1 MLVRSLRSVDGTLLQ
16 DKTATTDAEG
26 RVSTEIEVDNDGR
39 DDPVRVT
46 GYLVVD
52 APGAAL
58 TFENF
63 GVWRGRR
70 PEDVAPLRLTQGY
83 EVTGKVQR
91 NDGQPVPGATITL
104 HAFASNWS
112 PWRINYP
119 GAGIVTSQASGKT
132 GTDGS
137 FSLRPIAINQQN
149 YGNGDPTLRLNV
161 SATATIN
168 GQAWAGQTEMWA
180 RTMVGAPAP
189 VPAPAAPA
197 PPDPMSIIPVYPTL
211 DVRGRVL
218 DAVSGAPVAGA
229 GVSLMGSPNMVIST
243 LAPVT
248 TNQDGTFEFKGVPA
262 VFQLFAQVTHP
273 NMSRGWA
280 RIGEERLQVLNK
292 NAKEPKVYDG
302 IEVKLRPWATVSGKI
317 VDMDTNKA
325 PLAPMSIEAVY
336 DEGYNDGT
344 IGVGHSVVS
353 GKAAPDATFTI
364 KLPVGF
370 NHVRVRGEGYWEGGR
385 ENPLDLDIKPGA
397 QQGQVFPVR
406 ALKGYLLKFETKN
419 PRGLE
424 DCTLTTR
431 TPDGKESE
439 QSLAPLRHIR
449 AKEWGEKMQIRMM
462 RGKDEVLPWTEIT
475 ANQKNWPQAFQ
486 IP

>member
-1 MLVRSLRSVDGTLLQ
+1 MPQSLPLVGVTTRVLLGLAQNAFALNLKVERQILLPDGKPAVGAQVLVRSLKSVDGTLLE
-16 DKTATTDAEG
+16 DKAATTDAQG
-26 RVSTEIEVDNDGR
+26 RVSTEIEMDNDGR

-46 GYLVVD
+46 GYLEVD

-70 PEDVAPLRLTQGY
+70 PENVAPLRLTQGY
-83 EVTGKVQR
+83 QVTGEVQR

-119 GAGIVTSQASGKT
+119 GAGIVTPQASGKT
-132 GTDGS
+132 GTDGT
-137 FSLRPIAINQQN
+137 FSLRPVAINQQN

-168 GQAWAGQTEMWA
+168 GQAWAGQTEMWG
-180 RTMVGAPAP
+180 RQMVGAPAP
-189 VPAPAAPA
+189 PTPAPVPAPGGPA
-197 PPDPMSIIPVYPTL
+197 SLDPMSTIPLYPTM

-248 TNQDGTFEFKGVPA
+248 TNTEGAFEFKGVPA

-273 NMSRGWA
+273 NLSEGWA

-292 NAKEPKVYDG
+292 NATETKVYDG
-302 IEVKLRPWATVSGKI
+302 LEVKLRPWATVSGHI
-317 VDMDTNKA
+317 VDVATGKA
-325 PLAPMSIEAVY
+325 PLSPMSIESVY
-336 DEGYNDGT
+336 DEGYNDGD
-344 IGVGHSVVS
+344 IGVGHSVVF
-353 GKAAPDATFTI
+353 GEAAPDATFTI
-364 KLPVGF
+364 KLPTGF
-370 NHVRVRGEGYWEGGR
+370 NHVRVRGEGLLGR
-385 ENPLDLDIKPGA
+385 RAGEPARPGHQA
-397 QQGQVFPVR
+397 WCSTGSGVSCSCPQRLP
-406 ALKGYLLKFETKN
+406 
-419 PRGLE
+419 
-424 DCTLTTR
+424 
-431 TPDGKESE
+431 
-439 QSLAPLRHIR
+439 APL
-449 AKEWGEKMQIRMM
+449 
-462 RGKDEVLPWTEIT
+462 
-475 ANQKNWPQAFQ
+475 
-486 IP
+486 